1 MWMKMHVVHG
11 NIFHDFVINSEAFAS
26 ELIKTLEEMSQV
38 QFLNLPITT
47 KEQIKYTILILFSY
61 EMSIHSIPFNSI
73 RLYSSMNII
82 ESNGSRH

>member
-1 MWMKMHVVHG
+1 MWMKMHVLQG
-11 NIFHDFVINSEAFAS
+11 NIFHDFVINYEAFAS

-73 RLYSSMNII
+73 RFYSSMNII